1 MKKIFLIL
9 ILLLIAGAGIY
20 WFIFRKNGNGEGGPK
35 QQPIALKKHSGKFN
49 TAVDSLMSSYFALK
63 SAFVEADT
71 VLIKKNCHH
80 FLQMLD
86 SIPVADLKND
96 TATIIET
103 VQTTINDIRSNAIS
117 LLKQTDITEMRQDFR
132 MVSEMMYPAF
142 FKAINYNGQKL
153 YWQNCPMA
161 FGEGKEGNWIS
172 NTEDIEN
179 PYLGKKHPEFKA
191 TMLHCGEI
199 KDSIVAQ

>member
-1 MKKIFLIL
+1 MKKIFLIV
-9 ILLLIAGAGIY
+9 ILLLLAGVGIY
-20 WFIFRKNGNGEGGPK
+20 WFVFRNKETGDSGPK
-35 QQPIALKKHSGKFN
+35 PQPIALKKHSSKFN
-49 TAVDSLMSSYFALK
+49 TRVDSLMLSYFDLK

-71 VLIKKNCHH
+71 VLIKKHCQH

-103 VQTTINDIRSNAIS
+103 VQSSINDIRSNASS
-117 LLKQTDITEMRQDFR
+117 LMKQSDITEMRQDFR

-142 FKAINYNGQKL
+142 FKAINYSGPKL

-172 NTEDIEN
+172 NSEDIEN